1 MASTY
6 LTRTPSSSSN
16 RKTWTWS
23 AWVKRGLVNGGSD
36 QTLFQAYV
44 DSSNYTQI
52 RFAGGSDLIDI
63 RNVDSGSVTGRL
75 ETTRVFRD
83 TSAWYHIVVVWDTTN
98 LTAGNRMRLYING
111 VEETSFSPDTN
122 PNLNDDSTI
131 NENVVHWIGK
141 AGFSGYPNYF
151 DGSMA
156 MVQFVD
162 GQAYGP
168 AYFGSTDSNTN
179 IWTPTA
185 TSTISDYGTNGFKL
199 AMDTST
205 PGADTSGK
213 GNTFTASGT
222 PTLLQGNPQN
232 NWCTM
237 NPLNPIYQGSASNGN
252 TTVTGT
258 TADNYTNSVIS
269 SMAFDKGK
277 WYWETKYAVVNSNTN
292 ACVGAAAIDA
302 PYQYNTNPTSAL
314 GGYISP
320 RFDGELIYNASSTAS
335 YFPAITSAGT
345 IIMQALDMDNKK
357 YWLGINGSWY
367 GTAGNTNGNPAT
379 GANPVVTFTEEGFWV
394 PMYRILASKF
404 ECNFGEGFFGTTAAG
419 TQADDN
425 GQGLFAYDVPAGYYA
440 MNTKNLEAY
449 G

>member
-1 MASTY
+1 
-6 LTRTPSSSSN
+6 
-16 RKTWTWS
+16 
-23 AWVKRGLVNGGSD
+23 
-36 QTLFQAYV
+36 
-44 DSSNYTQI
+44 
-52 RFAGGSDLIDI
+52 
-63 RNVDSGSVTGRL
+63 
-75 ETTRVFRD
+75 
-83 TSAWYHIVVVWDTTN
+83 
-98 LTAGNRMRLYING
+98 
-111 VEETSFSPDTN
+111 
-122 PNLNDDSTI
+122 
-131 NENVVHWIGK
+131 
-141 AGFSGYPNYF
+141 
-151 DGSMA
+151 
-156 MVQFVD
+156 
-162 GQAYGP
+162 
-168 AYFGSTDSNTN
+168 
-179 IWTPTA
+179 
-185 TSTISDYGTNGFKL
+185 
-199 AMDTST
+199 
-205 PGADTSGK
+205 
-213 GNTFTASGT
+213 
-222 PTLLQGNPQN
+222 
-232 NWCTM
+232 M